1 MRFLSGH
8 FLAGDGVGQTA
19 EFFQGALELLFDL
32 FALRLIHSFQ
42 FCGRGFQ
49 STVGPASDS
58 RDRLQ
63 IPEHLLDCTVSR
75 GWWRSLALRL

>member
-1 MRFLSGH
+1 MRFLSGC
-8 FLAGDGVGQTA
+8 FLAGDGVRQTA
-19 EFFQGALELLFDL
+19 EFFQGVLELLLHL

-58 RDRLQ
+58 GDHLQ
-63 IPEHLLDCTVSR
+63 IPEHLLDGTVGRR
-75 GWWRSLALRL
+75 GRSPALGF

>member
-1 MRFLSGH
+1 MRFLCECL
-8 FLAGDGVGQTA
+8 LAGDGDSQTA
-19 EFFQGALELLFDL
+19 EFFQGALDLLLHL

-58 RDRLQ
+58 GDHLQ
-63 IPEHLLDCTVSR
+63 IPEHLLDGTVGR
-75 GWWRSLALRL
+75 RRRNLALGF